1 MKPLE
6 TNQLVLTW
14 FGLSPAD
21 KAPTKWQKILYKA
34 STFQLILSILSIF
47 ISSLAFFY
55 RFVLIDLEKALYA
68 VYQFVGL
75 FSALYLCM
83 VAYLS
88 RPQINS
94 TLNQLSN
101 IYHESKSFDSN
112 SKTFNSNYV
121 TLSMKWMKN
130 VSTTPDANKDSARF
144 LAQANNKSE
153 WMYGILFKTVIL
165 AAIWIVAVSVVS
177 VSICWYNHGHFD
189 AKFVYHPLRLEW
201 ASWQSFRT

>member
-34 STFQLILSILSIF
+34 STFLLILSILSIF

-121 TLSMKWMKN
+121 TQRDSRFRWNEWKMFLLLQMQTKIRLDFWPRQITK
-130 VSTTPDANKDSARF
+130 ANGCMEFFSKPWFSQPF
-144 LAQANNKSE
+144 
-153 WMYGILFKTVIL
+153 G
-165 AAIWIVAVSVVS
+165 
-177 VSICWYNHGHFD
+177 
-189 AKFVYHPLRLEW
+189 
-201 ASWQSFRT
+201 